1 MLWHFVSPGLL
12 DILPFGPIMVAL
24 LMTGYYHAL
33 HEWPVGSTAMQLLVI
48 GAITALVAIGALVHA
63 TNYILALFACFV
75 PLFPIC
81 AFVKKQPSR
90 SLEPTLGS
98 LGLAVALVLQAASLQ
113 WASEP
118 IVYYPFGLLC
128 QFLASAIY
136 VGRRYAAA
144 NADNSRL
151 MAQIEQLRAGG

>member
-1 MLWHFVSPGLL
+1 M
-12 DILPFGPIMVAL
+12 
-24 LMTGYYHAL
+24 
-33 HEWPVGSTAMQLLVI
+33 I

-118 IVYYPFGLLC
+118 IVYYPFGPLC